1 MALHYTLPVLAVL
14 ASISL
19 RAQSPT
25 SCSCWVEPD
34 STWTFLGHPYSQP
47 IHLNLWQVGGMS
59 GVPCHGPVAL
69 PFQFQFHGQLFD
81 SVYIN
86 AVGVLSFGQ
95 PWGVTAQASFPIPSA
110 PAIAPFWSN
119 GTVLSM
125 QVSPTSPL
133 WNTVNIVAYK
143 LTAHALVVSWENIGQ
158 SPLDLDSLNSFQVAI
173 TDGSDPL
180 APDGN
185 NVSFCYRE
193 VQWVVGNQFGLDPSP
208 ATVGTN
214 WGNGVDFMQVGRF
227 GFTDSVW
234 NGQMTWSGS
243 GWLNGRHVAFN
254 AGPLPVPPF
263 YSTKECDTVE
273 VNVGDTGHYVITAHR
288 GGPAPPMSA
297 YSTCSSLTNYTV
309 ANQTV
314 DGSHVLTSTFIPV
327 EGEEGLHTMYFQ
339 ASKGIGLPSTTQR
352 YIKVNGPFV
361 SSP

>member
-1 MALHYTLPVLAVL
+1 
-14 ASISL
+14 
-19 RAQSPT
+19 
-25 SCSCWVEPD
+25 
-34 STWTFLGHPYSQP
+34 
-47 IHLNLWQVGGMS
+47 
-59 GVPCHGPVAL
+59 
-69 PFQFQFHGQLFD
+69 
-81 SVYIN
+81 
-86 AVGVLSFGQ
+86 
-95 PWGVTAQASFPIPSA
+95 
-110 PAIAPFWSN
+110 
-119 GTVLSM
+119 M

-327 EGEEGLHTMYFQ
+327 EGEEGLHTMNFQ
-339 ASKGIGLPSTTQR
+339 AATGIGAPSTTQR
-352 YIKVNGPFV
+352 YINVLGTSGVAERKAGRGLLIFPNPAQGDAWIAWNGETAQEIQLTDAQGRTVQRMRPV
-361 SSP
+361 GTDLHISTAGLPSGLYAVRVLAGGQVAVGRLLVAAP